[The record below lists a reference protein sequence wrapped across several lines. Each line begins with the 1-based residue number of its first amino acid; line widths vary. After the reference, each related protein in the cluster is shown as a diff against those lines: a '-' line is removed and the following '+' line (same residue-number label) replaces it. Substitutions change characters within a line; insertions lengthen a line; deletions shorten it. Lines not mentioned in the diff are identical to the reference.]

1 MSKNIETQKKLI
13 SKKKFKSIFKMKKQT
28 NSKKILKKLC
38 IKNCP
43 VSFFFYF
50 ILMSLVKLTRSS
62 TKIKLLYVKKISHI
76 DTVHFRI
83 IIIIII
89 FLNSGSKLWIENVNE

>member
-1 MSKNIETQKKLI
+1 
-13 SKKKFKSIFKMKKQT
+13 MKKQT
-28 NSKKILKKLC
+28 NSKKIKKKLC
-38 IKNCP
+38 LKSCP
-43 VSFFFYF
+43 VSFFYF
-50 ILMSLVKLTRSS
+50 ILMSIVKLTRSS

-89 FLNSGSKLWIENVNE
+89 IIFLNSGSKLWIENVNE

>member
-28 NSKKILKKLC
+28 NSKKIKKKLC
-38 IKNCP
+38 LKNCP
-43 VSFFFYF
+43 VSFFYF
-50 ILMSLVKLTRSS
+50 ILMSIVKLTRSS